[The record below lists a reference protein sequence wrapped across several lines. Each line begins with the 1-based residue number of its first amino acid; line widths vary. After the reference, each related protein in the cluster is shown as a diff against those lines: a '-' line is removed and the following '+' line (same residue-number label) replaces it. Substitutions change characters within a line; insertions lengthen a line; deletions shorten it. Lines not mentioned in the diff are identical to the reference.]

1 MKHRLSEKN
10 KGVGEFAPTRG
21 RELKKEKLGAQTLF
35 APIRGREL
43 ERFWHDKLG
52 ETK

>member
-1 MKHRLSEKN
+1 M
-10 KGVGEFAPTRG
+10 
-21 RELKKEKLGAQTLF
+21 KKEKLGAQTLF